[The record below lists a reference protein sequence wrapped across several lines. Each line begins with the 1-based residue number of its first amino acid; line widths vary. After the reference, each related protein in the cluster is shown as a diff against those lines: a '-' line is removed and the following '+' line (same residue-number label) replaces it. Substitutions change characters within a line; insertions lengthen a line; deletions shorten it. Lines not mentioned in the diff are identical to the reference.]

1 MTRIRPKLLLLV
13 AEVTILISWY
23 AALMVSYV
31 RVPGKLEGADFL
43 AFYSAGRVARDYG
56 INQVY
61 NLELQ
66 GIAQAHTAGVPVGS
80 QQTLTAN
87 HPPFLFPFLSLIA
100 GLDYRIAYFCYAVL
114 LFLIVVAGLPPIYRY
129 LIQNGWKPT
138 HALVSILGV
147 LLFEPLFMSVLK
159 GQDSALLLT
168 GGVLWFAGLRT
179 GKDRLAGLGLA
190 LTLIRPQ
197 IAIVLAV
204 PFFFS
209 KGRIIHW
216 FAVGAAILGIFSI
229 LLVGRTGVLDYFHL
243 ITLSA
248 GGEGYGLAEM
258 EMFNLTGMILRLWP
272 QSNLGIIHT
281 IGWVLYASAILGLC
295 VLWLKAK
302 SISFWHITLL
312 ITVSLVTA
320 PHLHYHDLSLLVIP
334 IIGLGLAGISTGR
347 WTTWIAAS
355 LPLAVS
361 VFLLLSEL
369 WDPVRFT
376 VPYLIMI
383 ILPVLT
389 WWYETH

>member
-1 MTRIRPKLLLLV
+1 MTRIRPRLLLLV
-13 AEVTILISWY
+13 SAVAILISWY
-23 AALMVSYV
+23 AVLMAAYV

-56 INQVY
+56 INHVY
-61 NLELQ
+61 DLELQ
-66 GIAQAHTAGVPVGS
+66 GIAQAHTTGVPVGS

-100 GLDYRIAYFCYAVL
+100 GLNYRSAYFCYVFL
-114 LFLIVVAGLPPIYRY
+114 LFLIVAAGLPPIYKY
-129 LIQNGWKPT
+129 LLKNGWKPQL
-138 HALVSILGV
+138 ALVSMLGI

-159 GQDSALLLT
+159 GQDSALLLS
-168 GGVLWFAGLRT
+168 GGLLWFAGLRT

-204 PFFFS
+204 PFIFK

-216 FAVGAAILGIFSI
+216 FAVGAAILGLFSI

-248 GGEGYGLAEM
+248 GGEGYGLAEK
-258 EMFNLTGMILRLWP
+258 EMFNITGMILRVWP
-272 QSNLGIIHT
+272 QSSLGIVHT
-281 IGWVLYASAILGLC
+281 IGWVLYASAILGMC
-295 VLWLKAK
+295 VLWLKSK
-302 SISFWHITLL
+302 TIHLWHITLL
-312 ITVSLVTA
+312 LSVSLVTA

-334 IIGLGLAGISTGR
+334 IIGLGLAGMRTGR
-347 WTTWIAAS
+347 WTTWIAAG
-355 LPLAVS
+355 LPLTVS
-361 VFLLLSEL
+361 VILLLSEL
-369 WDPVRFT
+369 WDPLRFT
-376 VPYLIMI
+376 VPYLLMI

>member
-1 MTRIRPKLLLLV
+1 MTRIRPRLLLLV
-13 AEVTILISWY
+13 AAVAILISWY
-23 AALMVSYV
+23 AVLMVSYV
-31 RVPGKLEGADFL
+31 RAPGKLEGADFL

-56 INQVY
+56 INHAY
-61 NLELQ
+61 DLELQ
-66 GIAQAHTAGVPVGS
+66 GIEQAHTAGVPVGS

-87 HPPFLFPFLSLIA
+87 HPPFLFPYLSLIA
-100 GLDYRIAYFCYAVL
+100 GLNYRTAYFCYAVL
-114 LFLIVVAGLPPIYRY
+114 LFLIVAASLPPTYKY
-129 LIQNGWKPT
+129 LLQNGWKSSNAIVT
-138 HALVSILGV
+138 ILGI

-159 GQDSALLLT
+159 GQDSALLLS
-168 GGVLWFAGLRT
+168 GGLLWFACLRT

-204 PFFFS
+204 PFFFK

-216 FAVGAAILGIFSI
+216 FGVGAAILGIFSI

-248 GGEGYGLAEM
+248 GGEGYGLAEK

-272 QSNLGIIHT
+272 QSNLGFIHMV
-281 IGWVLYASAILGLC
+281 GWVLYGLAIIGMC
-295 VLWLKAK
+295 VLWLKSK
-302 SISFWHITLL
+302 SIRLWHIALL
-312 ITVSLVTA
+312 ITISLVTA

-334 IIGLGLAGISTGR
+334 IIGVGLAGILSGR
-347 WTTWIAAS
+347 WTTWIAAG

-361 VFLLLSEL
+361 LTLLLSEL
-369 WDPVRFT
+369 WDPLRFT
-376 VPYLIMI
+376 IPYLIMI
-383 ILPVLT
+383 ILPFLT